1 MSGEPLYRLRLAT
14 FLVSSALFF
23 ALGYL
28 AKLPRTD
35 RYYVVGAEAKGG
47 F

>member
-1 MSGEPLYRLRLAT
+1 MSGQPLDRLRLAAFVLST
-14 FLVSSALFF
+14 LFF
-23 ALGYL
+23 LALGVL